1 MLPNGKKSC
10 EWLLINSTRNLS
22 IKVDHATLSKLIFPP
37 TLACS
42 KFQPALNSE
51 LRQQLKQSELALND
65 NNVAALWNYGLRPT
79 KNLKA
84 CRKTHN
90 LSAASW
96 ASFHK
101 LFKHSGKTAK
111 LELIGKWWLF
121 STITHRYFRSSITS
135 ITVYLI
141 NLNHSRTFLSK
152 LFLSPHHRGN

>member
-1 MLPNGKKSC
+1 MKIELEPKRRGGGPDLVQSQLKTSNKFQCRNGLKKRLSASEWEKSC

-65 NNVAALWNYGLRPT
+65 NNAVALSNYGLRPT

-84 CRKTHN
+84 CRNTHN
-90 LSAASW
+90 LLGSYLGL
-96 ASFHK
+96 FFK
-101 LFKHSGKTAK
+101 LFQHYEKN
-111 LELIGKWWLF
+111 
-121 STITHRYFRSSITS
+121 R
-135 ITVYLI
+135 
-141 NLNHSRTFLSK
+141 
-152 LFLSPHHRGN
+152 